1 MANRGATWD
10 LKVHTIRDLMELGS
24 RKLPKMYRDYYNEGA
39 MDLVSLRDNEDAY
52 NRYKIMPRILVNVDN
67 IDMSTTILGTKVS
80 FPLGF
85 SPAAMHKLA
94 HSDGELG
101 TSRAAAKMNICMAL
115 SSYATE
121 SMENVAAQGTG
132 NPYVM
137 QLCVLRDREAT
148 LQILRRAEGTE
159 AERRI
164 ASGYKAIFLSVD
176 TPLLGRR
183 LNEYRNNF
191 HLPDGVEWPNLL
203 SDGKSELSGETRD
216 GQAVSRHDF
225 DPSLDWDSAI
235 PWLKQHTK
243 LQLWLKGVYTPDDV
257 ALAIRH
263 GLDGVIISNH
273 GGRQLDGV
281 PATLDVLRLCAP
293 VAAGKIPIAVDGGI
307 RRGTDIFKALALGA
321 SHCFV
326 GRIPIWGL
334 AYNGQEGVELAL
346 KILQYELKI
355 TMALAGHGLNDSHT
369 WNSCRTIQEISRGH
383 VAYLN
388 GNGVLAKL

>member
-10 LKVHTIRDLMELGS
+10 PDVHTIRDLMELGS
-24 RKLPKMYRDYYNEGA
+24 KKLPKMYRDYYNEGA
-39 MDLVSLRDNEDAY
+39 MDLVTLKDNEEAY

-67 IDMSTTILGTKVS
+67 IDMSTSIFGAKVS

-85 SPAAMHKLA
+85 SPAAMHKMA
-94 HSDGELG
+94 HPDGELG
-101 TSRAAAKMNICMAL
+101 TSRAAAKMNVCIAL

-121 SMENVAAQGTG
+121 SMENVAAEGAG

-137 QLCVLRDREAT
+137 QLCVLRDRETT
-148 LQILRRAEGTE
+148 LQILKRAE
-159 AERRI
+159 

-191 HLPDGVEWPNLL
+191 CLPDGIEWPNLL
-203 SDGKSELSGETRD
+203 SDGKSELSGNEKD
-216 GQAVSRHDF
+216 GQSSNRHDF

-235 PWLKQHTK
+235 PWLKKHTK

-263 GLDGVIISNH
+263 GLNGVIISNH

-281 PATLDVLRLCAP
+281 PATLDALRICAP

-346 KILQYELKI
+346 KILQYELKVA
-355 TMALAGHGLNDSHT
+355 MALAGT
-369 WNSCRTIQEISRGH
+369 RTIAEISRGH

-388 GNGVLAKL
+388 GSGVLSKL

>member
-10 LKVHTIRDLMELGS
+10 PKVHTIRDLMELGS
-24 RKLPKMYRDYYNEGA
+24 KKLPKMYRDYYNEGA
-39 MDLVSLRDNEDAY
+39 MDLVTLKDNEEAY
-52 NRYKIMPRILVNVDN
+52 NRYKILPRILVNVDN
-67 IDMSTTILGTKVS
+67 IDLSTTIFGTKVS

-94 HSDGELG
+94 HPDGEVA

-121 SMENVAAQGTG
+121 SMENVATQGLG

-137 QLCVLRDREAT
+137 QLCVLRDRET
-148 LQILRRAEGTE
+148 TIQILKRAE
-159 AERRI
+159 

-191 HLPDGVEWPNLL
+191 TLPEGVEWPNLL
-203 SDGKSELSGETRD
+203 SDGKSELSGAIKDE
-216 GQAVSRHDF
+216 QAVSKHDF

-243 LQLWLKGVYTPDDV
+243 LQIWLKGVYNPDDV
-257 ALAIRH
+257 AMAIRY
-263 GLDGVIISNH
+263 GIDGIVISNH

-281 PATLDVLRLCAP
+281 PATLDALRICAP
-293 VAAGKIPIAVDGGI
+293 VAAGKISIAVDGGI

-334 AYNGQEGVELAL
+334 AYNGQEGCELAL

-355 TMALAGHGLNDSHT
+355 AMALAGT
-369 WNSCRTIQEISRGH
+369 RTIEEISRGH

-388 GNGVLAKL
+388 GSGVLAKL

>member
-1 MANRGATWD
+1 VG
-10 LKVHTIRDLMELGS
+10 E
-24 RKLPKMYRDYYNEGA
+24 
-39 MDLVSLRDNEDAY
+39 
-52 NRYKIMPRILVNVDN
+52 VD
-67 IDMSTTILGTKVS
+67 VV
-80 FPLGF
+80 F
-85 SPAAMHKLA
+85 
-94 HSDGELG
+94 
-101 TSRAAAKMNICMAL
+101 C
-115 SSYATE
+115 
-121 SMENVAAQGTG
+121 
-132 NPYVM
+132 
-137 QLCVLRDREAT
+137 
-148 LQILRRAEGTE
+148 
-159 AERRI
+159 I

-191 HLPDGVEWPNLL
+191 HLPDGVGWPNLL
-203 SDGKSELSGETRD
+203 SDGKSELSGDTD
-216 GQAVSRHDF
+216 DSKLTSRHDF
-225 DPSLDWDSAI
+225 DPSLDWASAI

-263 GLDGVIISNH
+263 GLDGVVISNH

-281 PATLDVLRLCAP
+281 PATLDVLRICAP

-346 KILQYELKI
+346 KILQYEFKI
-355 TMALAGHGLNDSHT
+355 TMALAG
-369 WNSCRTIQEISRGH
+369 CRTIKDISRGH

-388 GNGVLAKL
+388 SNGVLAKL